1 MYHLKYMNNN
11 ARALFQLTI
20 FFSPEILDVHITI
33 HLVDFLKNV
42 YLQKNNHCR
51 IGSERPCHERE
62 RERMSHRKKTDI
74 LSFKR
79 ADIKSVMKLRNKGE
93 V

>member
-1 MYHLKYMNNN
+1 MNSNV
-11 ARALFQLTI
+11 RALFHEN
-20 FFSPEILDVHITI
+20 FFSLDISDVYITI
-33 HLVDFLKNV
+33 HLVDFLKNF

-51 IGSERPCHERE
+51 IGSDRVAKEKE
-62 RERMSHRKKTDI
+62 RERMSHQKKTDI
-74 LSFKR
+74 LSFKS